1 MYGEFFELSSGK
13 GLLFPIKGLHLVGS
27 DIRVQGMDHEWYRL
41 KKSASLN
48 HEWVMMGYDWIDFC
62 VVSEPELDFTVIT
75 WELAKAWLIPE

>member
-1 MYGEFFELSSGK
+1 
-13 GLLFPIKGLHLVGS
+13 
-27 DIRVQGMDHEWYRL
+27 MDHEWYRL